1 MNDEARFVLSFQ
13 NLRDD
18 LVEGDNLGLDA
29 GSEQVERQV
38 SGGQRAGD
46 RDALSLDFIL
56 RERAGRDDHRA
67 VSLADTASAG
77 HQRIFVLYVGIGV
90 EGNRADIVDAFLRLL
105 IERLDVAKRVGET
118 QARGADFV
126 RGQGVEHERV
136 VGVGA
141 VGDRDFADVGASCFF
156 SNRYGG
162 HFVVDSCTPKKVC
175 RPYGTSI
182 YWLVCTRHFRA
193 RLSHAAAFAAGL
205 TTT

>member
-90 EGNRADIVDAFLRLL
+90 EGNRADIIDAFLRLL

-118 QARGADFV
+118 QTRGADFV
-126 RGQGVEHERV
+126 SG
-136 VGVGA
+136 
-141 VGDRDFADVGASCFF
+141 
-156 SNRYGG
+156 
-162 HFVVDSCTPKKVC
+162 
-175 RPYGTSI
+175 
-182 YWLVCTRHFRA
+182 
-193 RLSHAAAFAAGL
+193 
-205 TTT
+205 